1 VKKTLVLIVA
11 DYPNSK
17 GEPFLEEEVK
27 VLEEQ
32 FEKIYFLQTNHSV
45 KSESDSLYLPK
56 NSTFQKIDLKPLC
69 KINIYRKIRVL
80 FSVLFIYQVFLAL
93 FKHKSTLRLSLF
105 KVINYYLTK
114 SFLTEKKLLEFVSDN
129 NLILSETLFYSYWCD
144 EHTLALAHLARKNP
158 DFSFVTRVHGWDV
171 YFERHI
177 EGFLPFREYIFRYA
191 KKILPIS
198 NDGRRYIL
206 NKRLIACKEK
216 VKVAKLGVQKIQR
229 NIQYR
234 NENRHNNT
242 CYSILTL
249 SHINKIKRLDK
260 LVDALCKL
268 DNTITIHWH
277 HIGFGELNFEDNF
290 RKNELV
296 KLDSLKNISY
306 TFHGQKSKNEVQ
318 HFLEEIPIDLIVN
331 CSDTEGVPV
340 SLMEACSAG
349 IPIIAF
355 NVGGIPAV
363 LKHGYNGFLIDS
375 GTTFPQELL
384 KQNIEKFV
392 GLSRVEKLVIS
403 HNGSTIWEEKFS
415 AQKNYSLF
423 SQNLKNDF
431 STENNYIECNRCMVN
446 SDVHKGIV
454 LNKYGE
460 CDICSI
466 IDEKTLQLE
475 NQKKNNYLE
484 KLVAEIKS
492 NKTKSKYDCVIGISG
507 GVDSAFLVLK
517 MKELG
522 INPLLVHVDN
532 GWNSELAVSNIDGLI
547 KKLGFDLYTVVIE
560 WDEIKDVV
568 RSFLKASVIDI
579 DWANEMCFV
588 ASLYDVAKK
597 FKVKTILTGH
607 QVASEGW
614 MPETVVHYKLDLI
627 NFKDIHNKYGEIKLN
642 SYPTIGY
649 LKNAYYQKVLGI
661 KYYYPLDYMDY
672 NKEEAKK
679 ILIQD
684 FGWRDYGQKHF
695 ESIFTRFYQAY
706 ILPTKF
712 GIDKRIFHYS
722 ALITSGQLSKGDAL
736 KLITSKEYFTSGQMK
751 EDKEFIEKKLG
762 FTTQEFDDLLLAKPK
777 NHTDYKS
784 IINWIKFVQKIK
796 NKILGLS

>member
-1 VKKTLVLIVA
+1 MKKTLVLIVA

-32 FEKIYFLQTNHSV
+32 FEKIYIIQTNH
-45 KSESDSLYLPK
+45 KKETQELLYLPQNAIVLDLNLNELYNNK
-56 NSTFQKIDLKPLC
+56 IYNKFKLLLSFTF
-69 KINIYRKIRVL
+69 Y
-80 FSVLFIYQVFLAL
+80 YQIFLAL
-93 FKHKSTLRLSLF
+93 VKHKSSFKLSLF
-105 KVINYYLTK
+105 KIISYYTNK
-114 SFLTEKKLLEFVSDN
+114 SRLTEKILLDFIKSEKVSIDQ
-129 NLILSETLFYSYWCD
+129 TVFYSYWCD
-144 EHTLALAHLARKNP
+144 ENTLALAHLAKRDSKF
-158 DFSFVTRVHGWDV
+158 DFITRVHGWDV
-171 YFERHI
+171 YFERHN
-177 EGFLPFREYIFRYA
+177 EGFLPFREYIFKHS

-206 NKRLIACKEK
+206 NKKLISDIEK
-216 VKVAKLGVQKIQR
+216 INVSKLGVQEFKR

-234 NENRHNNT
+234 NENNHDNT

-268 DNTITIHWH
+268 DNSITIHWH
-277 HIGFGELNFEDNF
+277 HIGFGDLNFEDNF

-306 TFHGQKSKNEVQ
+306 TFHGQKSKTEVQ
-318 HFLEEIPIDLIVN
+318 YFLEEIPIDLIVN
-331 CSDTEGVPV
+331 CSDTEGIPV
-340 SLMEACSAG
+340 SLMEACSAA
-349 IPIIAF
+349 IPIVAF

-375 GTTFPQELL
+375 STTFPQELL
-384 KQNIEKFV
+384 KQSIEKFV
-392 GLSRVEKLVIS
+392 GLSREEKLVIS
-403 HNGSTIWEEKFS
+403 HNGSTIWKEKFS
-415 AQKNYSLF
+415 AQKNYSVF

-431 STENNYIECNRCMVN
+431 SNENNYIECNRCMVN
-446 SDVHKGIV
+446 SNVHKGIV

-466 IDEKTLQLE
+466 IDEKTQQLE

-484 KLVAEIKS
+484 KLVENIKL
-492 NKTKSKYDCVIGISG
+492 NKNKSKYDCVIGISG

-517 MKELG
+517 MKDLG
-522 INPLLVHVDN
+522 LNPLLVHIDN

-597 FKVKTILTGH
+597 FKIKSILTGH

-614 MPETVVHYKLDLI
+614 MPDTVVHYKLDLM
-627 NFKDIHNKYGEIKLN
+627 NFIDIHNKFGEIKLK

-661 KYYYPLDYMDY
+661 KYYYPLDYMGY
-672 NKEEAKK
+672 NKEDAKK
-679 ILIQD
+679 ILVEN

-706 ILPTKF
+706 ILPKKF

-722 ALITSGQLSKGDAL
+722 ALITSGQLSKEDAL
-736 KLITSKEYFTSGQMK
+736 KLITSKEYFDSGQMK

-762 FTTQEFDDLLLAKPK
+762 FTTQEFDDLLSAKPK